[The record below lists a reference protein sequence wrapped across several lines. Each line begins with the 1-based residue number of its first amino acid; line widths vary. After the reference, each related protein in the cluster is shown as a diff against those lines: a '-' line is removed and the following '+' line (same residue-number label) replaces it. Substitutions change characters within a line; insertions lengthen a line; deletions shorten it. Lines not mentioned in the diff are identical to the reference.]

1 MTAAGNL
8 ESGVVRRR
16 VTAVARVTA
25 IAVAAAIAAFSPLV
39 LAQGK
44 PAPPRV
50 SGGDGLMYIGT
61 YAGDIQIFDEATE
74 KVVGRIELQNGIPR
88 SLVPSQDRTRFYALD
103 ATYEKLEIVDI
114 AARKSLKTFDLREGN
129 RRTRVISMQVDPLNR
144 FLILLTR
151 TATKQVDRW
160 EIGPATLQQFDLETG
175 KVTRAIPWPR
185 NEERE
190 FVNVRFS
197 PDGKLAYFFGDE
209 VIILDTT
216 DFKEVETWPYQQP
229 SEAGLG
235 RINLGPVH
243 DFYDPPGIFTGLLTM
258 QDPVQNRRMMGI
270 GRVDLAARSIDFRP
284 LGPAEQVSF
293 SQAPDHKRA
302 YGIKSDIGRYEFWT
316 FDLEKNALV
325 SRAEFKGRPRMGL
338 RVSSN
343 GKLIYIYVAGATID
357 VYDAATY
364 NYLRTIQMN
373 ADQTTELFVV
383 PAGGSATSV
392 R

>member
-1 MTAAGNL
+1 
-8 ESGVVRRR
+8 VRA
-16 VTAVARVTA
+16 TLLTCVAP
-25 IAVAAAIAAFSPLV
+25 ILAAAALVVCGPIV
-39 LAQGK
+39 LAQNK
-44 PAPPRV
+44 PDAPRI

-74 KVVGRIELQNGIPR
+74 KLVGRIELQNGIPR
-88 SLVPSQDRTRFYALD
+88 SLVPSQDRSRFYALD
-103 ATYEKLEIVDI
+103 STYEKIEVVDI
-114 AARKSLKTFDLREGN
+114 ASRKSLKTFNLRDGN
-129 RRTRVISMQVDPLNR
+129 RRTRVIGMQVDPLDR

-151 TATKQVDRW
+151 TATKLVDRW
-160 EIGPATLQQFDLETG
+160 EIGPATLQQFDLATG
-175 KVTRAIPWPR
+175 KITRTIPWPR

-209 VIILDTT
+209 VLILDTT
-216 DFKEVETWPYQQP
+216 DFKEVESWPYQQP
-229 SEAGLG
+229 AEAGLG

-243 DFYDPPGIFTGLLTM
+243 DFYDPPGMFTGLLTM

-270 GRVDLAARSIDFRP
+270 GRVDLAARRIDFTP

-293 SQAPDHKRA
+293 AKAPDHKRA

-325 SRAEFKGRPRMGL
+325 SRAEFAGRPRMGL

-364 NYLRTIQMN
+364 KYLRTIQMN

-383 PAGGSATSV
+383 PAGGAATSV